1 VTVARWATRIRAAL
15 VSNAKAP
22 TVWLTAVFALFGL
35 VVAALVATAVGLN
48 DVALPA
54 GFVAAIAGV
63 AGGLVPPSLTRQVIP
78 PAWIVVAVAPAL
90 ALASEGR
97 PWIALAVSTVVFA
110 FTALAQQDVP
120 TGMLV
125 GALGSV
131 TYVLA
136 LGLSLVRDVPLSHTV
151 VAGLIGLAA
160 AAVSTFGARAVK
172 TWRVRR
178 GRDSASP
185 AIPALPGRFA
195 TRLLSGMSAA
205 LRDWRHNVY
214 ARLALRR
221 VVVLAPL
228 VAFLEGQRD
237 PVALYALVVA
247 FSITQPTASATLD
260 RALARTAGVI
270 SAIVVTVL
278 LGSVAPDWAL
288 IAFSVAAMVAGLA
301 YVLRSPFMTALGTTV
316 LTVAT
321 GYLAGTSST
330 ASNRLLATVVGAV
343 VGVLATGLIPVPEP
357 PKESRS
363 TSEPT
368 ADPS

>member
-1 VTVARWATRIRAAL
+1 VARWATRIRAAL
-15 VSNAKAP
+15 ASNAKAP

-97 PWIALAVSTVVFA
+97 PWIALVVSAVVFA

-131 TYVLA
+131 AYVLA

-151 VAGLIGLAA
+151 MAGLIGLAA

-185 AIPALPGRFA
+185 AVPALPGRFA
-195 TRLLSGMSAA
+195 TRLLSGMRAA
-205 LRDWRHNVY
+205 LGDWRHNVY

-270 SAIVVTVL
+270 AAIVVTVL

-316 LTVAT
+316 LTVAA

-330 ASNRLLATVVGAV
+330 ASNRLLATVMGAV

-357 PKESRS
+357 PKVSGS
-363 TSEPT
+363 TSQPR